1 MRTLVYNTS
10 ISLPSFKEEGVTE
23 MKRAAKALG
32 VLLVLGIF
40 AGSAWGQDFKLKLAN
55 AGPADPADRTVI
67 AVEILKN
74 HVETKTGGTVTI
86 EAFHASQLGS
96 EKEILEGLKLG
107 TIELGVVTTGPV
119 PTLFKPIMVFDI
131 PYLFPS
137 QVIAWDVLD
146 GPFGHKLMEEMR
158 KVTGIR
164 TLAIS
169 ENGYRHFLTK
179 DKQVKSVADMK
190 GLKIRTMENPAH
202 MKMVESFGAAPTPVA
217 FGELYMALQQGV
229 VDGCELP
236 VTLINNGKYYE
247 VQKHVILDGHLYNP
261 LMLFVNDGVW
271 KKMSDDQKTALYEG
285 AQLFSIAQRS
295 LSERQVQ
302 MGLLNVQE
310 KGMTVYVPTAAELK
324 EFQTVSQ
331 PEVLEYVKAQ
341 AGEQWV
347 KEALDAVAASEAK
360 IAEMLK

>member
-1 MRTLVYNTS
+1 
-10 ISLPSFKEEGVTE
+10 

-32 VLLVLGIF
+32 VLLVLGVF

-74 HVETKTGGTVTI
+74 HVETKTGGTVKI

-137 QVIAWDVLD
+137 QVVAWDVLD
-146 GPFGHKLMEEMR
+146 GPFGQKLMEEMR
-158 KVTGIR
+158 KATGIR

-169 ENGYRHFLTK
+169 ENGYRHFVTS
-179 DKQVKSVADMK
+179 DRQVKSVADMK

-202 MKMVESFGAAPTPVA
+202 MKMVEALGAAPTPVA

-236 VTLINNGKYYE
+236 VTLTNNGKYYE
-247 VQKHVILDGHLYNP
+247 VQKHTIMDGHLYNP
-261 LMLFVNDGVW
+261 MILFVNDKVW
-271 KKMSDDQKTALYEG
+271 GKLSQDEKTALYEG
-285 AQLFSIAQRS
+285 AQLFNIAQRS
-295 LSERQVQ
+295 ISEIQVQ
-302 MGLLNVQE
+302 SGILNVTE
-310 KGMTVYVPTAAELK
+310 HGMAVYVPTVEQMN
-324 EFQTVSQ
+324 EFRSVSQ
-331 PEVLEYVKAQ
+331 PPVLDYVKSQ

-347 KEALDAVAASEAK
+347 DEVLAAVAASEAK
-360 IAEMLK
+360 IAEAMK